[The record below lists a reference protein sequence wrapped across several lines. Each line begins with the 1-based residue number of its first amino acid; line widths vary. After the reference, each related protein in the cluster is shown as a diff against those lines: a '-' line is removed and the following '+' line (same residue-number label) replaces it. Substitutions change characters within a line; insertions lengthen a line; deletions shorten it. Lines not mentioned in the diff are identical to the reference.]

1 MERVDENILKEKIVE
16 RLKNI
21 YDPEIPVDIY
31 SLGLIYDIEFEYKNK
46 VIYAYVTMTLT
57 SPGCPVADS
66 LLQQVKYV
74 TQSVDEVFE
83 CYVELVFSPVWDKS
97 MMSDEAKEVLEL
109 SGMVI

>member
-1 MERVDENILKEKIVE
+1 MENIDEKLLKDKIVQ

-31 SLGLIYDIEFEYKNK
+31 SLGLIYDIEFEYKDK

-66 LLQQVKYV
+66 LLEQVKYV
-74 TQSVDEVFE
+74 TQSVDEVFK
-83 CYVELVFSPVWDKS
+83 CYVDLVFTPTWDRS
-97 MMSDEAKEVLEL
+97 MVSEEAKEILEL
-109 SGMVI
+109 SGF